1 MTSPQAK
8 RKYTREQI
16 RRARKCPLKP
26 VLELGGH
33 RLRRLPEGNYEVLG
47 LGEPVVVKEHYWT
60 CPDTGEAGNAIDF
73 MMRFHGLSF
82 AEAMDLLA

>member
-1 MTSPQAK
+1 MTSPQAR

-16 RRARKCPLKP
+16 RRARKCTLKP
-26 VLELGGH
+26 VLELCGC
-33 RLRRLPEGNYEVLG
+33 RLRRLPGGNFEVLG
-47 LGEPVVVKEHYWT
+47 LDQSVVVKEHYWT

-73 MMRFHGLSF
+73 MMRFRGLSF

>member
-1 MTSPQAK
+1 MTSPQAS
-8 RKYTREQI
+8 RKYGRERI

-26 VLELGGH
+26 VLELCGYT
-33 RLRRLPEGNYEVLG
+33 LRRLPEGNFEVLG
-47 LGEPVVVKEHYWT
+47 LDEPVVVKEHYWT

-73 MMRFHGLSF
+73 MMRFRRLTF